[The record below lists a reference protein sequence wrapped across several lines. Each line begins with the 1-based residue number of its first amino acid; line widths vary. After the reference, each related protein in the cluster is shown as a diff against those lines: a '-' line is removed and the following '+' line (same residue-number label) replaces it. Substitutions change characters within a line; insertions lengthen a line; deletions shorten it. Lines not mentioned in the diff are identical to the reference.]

1 LGKQEGECSFSR
13 RWGIQEIISI
23 TWFHIVAIQSWLT
36 RGGLGDSSFERL
48 LTRLYRRMIL
58 PRYPISENGLGQRYP
73 RRNSVHFLK
82 PRMDFQAPW
91 SLSKKSILF
100 STPRGGRFSR
110 ARALRENAG
119 NPRSPVTARR
129 FSLREISPGPIISPS
144 SERSKKIDSEGCPLS
159 ACLLGRV

>member
-1 LGKQEGECSFSR
+1 MGKQEGECSFSR
-13 RWGIQEIISI
+13 RWEIQEIINI

-73 RRNSVHFLK
+73 RRNSVRF
-82 PRMDFQAPW
+82 W
-91 SLSKKSILF
+91 SPVWTSDRRGLFRKKSMLF
-100 STPRGGRFSR
+100 STPPGWSFFPC
-110 ARALRENAG
+110 RALRENAG

-129 FSLREISPGPIISPS
+129 FFLREISPGPIISPS

>member
-1 LGKQEGECSFSR
+1 MLVFLAMGGPRNNQHH
-13 RWGIQEIISI
+13 
-23 TWFHIVAIQSWLT
+23 WFHVIAIQSWLT

-129 FSLREISPGPIISPS
+129 FFLREISPGPIISPS